1 MAHKVYE
8 NSGGLEHSTCAVV
21 GTVLPDIHDYI
32 PAALKQQDK
41 VVGAYKCIG
50 AWLESTAEPT
60 AWVLCSVGSQVYA
73 VNIVKNGPF
82 LRIHTQTD
90 PDKLPRPVFS
100 GASAHPVLNKYEMI
114 DFKPVSKFGDYDI
127 PALVRAA
134 AASTGSVMAYADD
147 KEVLA
152 KGYIPETAEEL
163 AAMPTLPEAT
173 EEELTSLPSSWD
185 VRKLGFDCS
194 AFKRASQGSCGSCW
208 GMPSHTSF
216 F

>member
-1 MAHKVYE
+1 
-8 NSGGLEHSTCAVV
+8 
-21 GTVLPDIHDYI
+21 
-32 PAALKQQDK
+32 
-41 VVGAYKCIG
+41 
-50 AWLESTAEPT
+50 
-60 AWVLCSVGSQVYA
+60 
-73 VNIVKNGPF
+73 
-82 LRIHTQTD
+82 
-90 PDKLPRPVFS
+90 
-100 GASAHPVLNKYEMI
+100 
-114 DFKPVSKFGDYDI
+114 
-127 PALVRAA
+127 
-134 AASTGSVMAYADD
+134 MAYADD